1 MITVYTKTVCGFC
14 GVAKRWL
21 ESNGFEYNEVNIE
34 HDEKARDMIVGLGY
48 LLKIQIFYNGKVL
61 VEGGAEGLKRET
73 KETIQRK
80 IRCCS
85 KQI

>member
-1 MITVYTKTVCGFC
+1 MITVYTKQYGAC

-48 LLKIQIFYNGKVL
+48 LSYLRYFTMVKY
-61 VEGGAEGLKRET
+61 
-73 KETIQRK
+73 
-80 IRCCS
+80 
-85 KQI
+85 